1 MDPVGEIVGQY
12 QALWLFATILAAQ
25 RQLVDGN
32 HCHPATAHQ
41 PQKPL
46 VQVGG

>member
-25 RQLVDGN
+25 RPEQ
-32 HCHPATAHQ
+32 TAEASI
-41 PQKPL
+41 
-46 VQVGG
+46 